1 MTDKDDKKAKK
12 KAQRATSNVFSMF
25 DQKQVQEFKEAF
37 NLMDQD
43 RDGTVSMDDLKEVYA
58 SLGKAPKDAELKS
71 MLEEAQGPV
80 NFTMLL
86 TLFGDRLNGTDEENV
101 ILNAWKNFDPEGHGH
116 INQKSLREVLTGE
129 GRPEDRLSDMEFS
142 QMLDGAPI
150 DPKGNLDYAAFTR
163 QIKRGKEDE

>member
-1 MTDKDDKKAKK
+1 MADKKMKK

-43 RDGTVSMDDLKEVYA
+43 RDGTVSLDDLKEVYA
-58 SLGKAPKDAELKS
+58 SLGKSPKESELKS

-80 NFTMLL
+80 NFTLLL

-101 ILNAWKNFDPEGHGH
+101 ILNAWKNFDRDGTGQ
-116 INQKSLREVLTGE
+116 INQKALREILTSE

-142 QMLDGAPI
+142 QMLEGAPL

>member
-1 MTDKDDKKAKK
+1 MADKDDKKSKK

-43 RDGTVSMDDLKEVYA
+43 RDGTVSLDDLKEVYS

-71 MLEEAQGPV
+71 MLDEAQGPV

-101 ILNAWKNFDPEGHGH
+101 ILNAWKNFDQEGTGF

-129 GRPEDRLSDMEFS
+129 GRKDDRLSDIEFS

>member
-1 MTDKDDKKAKK
+1 MADKDDKKNKK
-12 KAQRATSNVFSMF
+12 RAQRATSNVFSMF

-101 ILNAWKNFDPEGHGH
+101 ILNAFKNFDHEGTGN
-116 INQKSLREVLTGE
+116 INQKGLREILTAE
-129 GRPEDRLSDMEFS
+129 GRPEDRLTDMEFS
-142 QMLDGAPI
+142 QMLDGAPL
-150 DPKGNLDYAAFTR
+150 DPKGNLDYAVFTR